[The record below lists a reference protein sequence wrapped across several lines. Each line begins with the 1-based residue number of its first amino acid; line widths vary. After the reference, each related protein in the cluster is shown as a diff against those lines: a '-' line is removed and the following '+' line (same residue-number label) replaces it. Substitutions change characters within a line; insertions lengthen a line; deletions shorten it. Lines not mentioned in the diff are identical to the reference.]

1 MSRIYEAKAAEGLEE
16 LAMNTARELLHSAA
30 QKAAAKNGSY
40 SHFLGYLPDAEL
52 KSRHQRR
59 VEVNTR
65 FAHFPYHKHPEDFD
79 FSAQPSIDP
88 KLVDELATLRF
99 LSEGRNIVL
108 SGPPGVGKAHLAIAL
123 ASKAL
128 QAGQRALLHQRHG
141 HGPQTGP
148 SHRTQPPAK
157 ADQNPHQDAPAGD

>member
-1 MSRIYEAKAAEGLEE
+1 MIEG
-16 LAMNTARELLHSAA
+16 TS
-30 QKAAAKNGSY
+30 
-40 SHFLGYLPDAEL
+40 
-52 KSRHQRR
+52 

-65 FAHFPYHKHPEDFD
+65 FAHFPYHKHLEDFD

-108 SGPPGVGKAHLAIAL
+108 LGPPGVGKTHLAIAL

-128 QAGQRALLHQRHG
+128 QAGQRAYFINAMDMAR
-141 HGPQTGP
+141 
-148 SHRTQPPAK
+148 
-157 ADQNPHQDAPAGD
+157 